1 MEYVVP
7 HASGRVAEI
16 ATQLASDPSVIAE
29 RAIQALHRGDRA
41 YAELPPPIRIDVRE
55 SVEFAAKLWLKA
67 VIHGHSPN
75 EEDLH
80 TIAESGRRRVHQGLS
95 LSSLLHAVRLGSRE
109 LWRALLEHCAADP
122 DSREQLLLLFS
133 PFLLDFFDAMSLRLA
148 SAYVDEQYQRAR
160 WRDALR
166 YELLNIIFGIPSDEA
181 GFRRTAEAMGL
192 DAATPRVALALDVDL
207 PEVLP
212 SRMEG
217 ELDRMVLSVSRCLK
231 TAASDLVRTLH
242 RGRVVIWV
250 PAIRGDSILATDTYM
265 RVHAREIMNCTRDVQ
280 AVGIGL
286 MNSGAPGWAASFNE
300 ACRAL
305 DLSHRNGGTDRIA
318 SYSDFVLGE
327 SVLRSGNALRY
338 LEALIDRVSHE
349 QDLLHTVTVFFEF
362 DQHRKQASERL
373 GIHPNTLNYRL
384 GRIEEILGANLS
396 DIGWM
401 AKLHVA
407 IQLRMANEHVM
418 ATEGP

>member
-1 MEYVVP
+1 MEHLVP
-7 HASGRVAEI
+7 QVSGRLAEVATRLGNDP
-16 ATQLASDPSVIAE
+16 ATIVE
-29 RAIQALHRGDRA
+29 RANQALLHGDAA
-41 YAELPPPIRIDVRE
+41 YGGLPPSIRIDVRE
-55 SVEFAAKLWLKA
+55 SVEFIARLWLKA
-67 VIHGHSPN
+67 IVAGQAPS

-80 TIAESGRRRVHQGLS
+80 IIAQSARRRVHQGVS
-95 LSSLLHAVRLGSRE
+95 LSSLLHAVRLSSRE
-109 LWRALLEHCAADP
+109 LWQTLLEHSAADP

-160 WRDALR
+160 WRDALH
-166 YELLNIIFGIPSDEA
+166 YELLNIVFGIPGDETA
-181 GFRRTAEAMGL
+181 FRRTAEALGL
-192 DAATPRVALALDVDL
+192 DAATPRVAIALDVDL

-212 SRMEG
+212 SRMER
-217 ELDRMVLSVSRCLK
+217 ELDRIALSVSHCL
-231 TAASDLVRTLH
+231 SIPVNDLVRTLH
-242 RGRVVIWV
+242 RGRVVVWI
-250 PAIRGDSILATDTYM
+250 PTIRGDSILATDTYM
-265 RVHAREIMNCTRDVQ
+265 RAYAREIMEGTRDVR

-300 ACRAL
+300 AARAL
-305 DLSHRNGGTDRIA
+305 ELSRRSGVAGRIV
-318 SYSDFVLGE
+318 SYSDFVLDE

-338 LEALIDRVSHE
+338 LEALIERVSHE
-349 QDLLHTVTVFFEF
+349 QDLLHTLTVFFEF

-384 GRIEEILGANLS
+384 GRIEEILGANLN

-407 IQLRMANEHVM
+407 IQLRTTSEHNGAM
-418 ATEGP
+418 ERP